1 MVYIISIKYK
11 HNRYSIYY
19 ARGRLKLE
27 RNMILIFAVDNN
39 WNIGYDGDLL
49 YKIPADLRRFRM
61 LTEGNIV
68 IMGRRTFEA
77 LPDKK
82 ALPNRINIVLT
93 RDKDYKAEGAIVIN
107 SLEELFPLLDKLKA
121 SLNKDM
127 EVFVIGGGNIARQLI
142 DYCDRAY
149 ITKVFKTFPA
159 DTLIPNLDLDENWQ
173 IIKESDVFSEGDM
186 LYKYV
191 DYVRIK

>member
-1 MVYIISIKYK
+1 MVK
-11 HNRYSIYY
+11 
-19 ARGRLKLE
+19 
-27 RNMILIFAVDNN
+27 NMILIFAVDNN

-49 YKIPADLRRFRM
+49 YKISEDLKRFRK

-77 LPDKK
+77 LPNRKS
-82 ALPNRINIVLT
+82 LSNRINIVLT
-93 RDKDYKAEGAIVIN
+93 RDKDYEADESIVIN
-107 SLEELFPLLDKLKA
+107 SLDSLSTLLEKLQ
-121 SLNKDM
+121 SSSNKKM

-142 DYCDRAY
+142 EYCNRAY

-159 DTLIPNLDLDENWQ
+159 DTLIPNLDLDLNW
-173 IIKESDVFSEGDM
+173 KVVNESEVFSQGDL

-191 DYVRIK
+191 DYVKLS

>member
-1 MVYIISIKYK
+1 MVK
-11 HNRYSIYY
+11 
-19 ARGRLKLE
+19 
-27 RNMILIFAVDNN
+27 NMILIFAVDNN

-49 YKIPADLRRFRM
+49 YKISEDLKRFRK

-77 LPDKK
+77 LPNRKS
-82 ALPNRINIVLT
+82 LSNRINIVLT
-93 RDKDYKAEGAIVIN
+93 RDKDYEADESIVIN
-107 SLEELFPLLDKLKA
+107 SLDSLSTLLEKLQ
-121 SLNKDM
+121 SSSNKKM

-142 DYCDRAY
+142 ENCNRAY

-159 DTLIPNLDLDENWQ
+159 DTLIPNLDLDPNW
-173 IIKESDVFSEGDM
+173 KVVNESEVFSQGDL

-191 DYVRIK
+191 DYVKFS

>member
-1 MVYIISIKYK
+1 
-11 HNRYSIYY
+11 
-19 ARGRLKLE
+19 
-27 RNMILIFAVDNN
+27 MILIFAVDNN

-49 YKIPADLRRFRM
+49 YKISADLRRFRM
-61 LTEGNIV
+61 LTEGNIIV
-68 IMGRRTFEA
+68 MGRRTFEA

-93 RDKDYKAEGAIVIN
+93 KDKDYEAEGAIVIN
-107 SLEELFPLLDKLKA
+107 SLDELFPLLDRLKA
-121 SLNKDM
+121 FSDKDM

-191 DYVRIK
+191 DYARIK

>member
-1 MVYIISIKYK
+1 MPNIINIALYERMI
-11 HNRYSIYY
+11 HMD
-19 ARGRLKLE
+19 

-49 YKIPADLRRFRM
+49 YKISEDLKRFRM
-61 LTEGNIV
+61 ITEGNII

-77 LPDKK
+77 LPGQK

-93 RDKDYKAEGAIVIN
+93 RDKDYKAEGSIVIN
-107 SLEELFPLLDKLKA
+107 SLDELPPLLRNLKSSSDKE
-121 SLNKDM
+121 M

-142 DYCDRAY
+142 DYCNRAY
-149 ITKVFKTFPA
+149 ITKVFKSFPA

-173 IIKESDVFSEGDM
+173 IINESEIFSEGDM
-186 LYKYV
+186 LYQYV
-191 DYVRIK
+191 DYVRVD

>member
-1 MVYIISIKYK
+1 M
-11 HNRYSIYY
+11 
-19 ARGRLKLE
+19 E

-49 YKIPADLRRFRM
+49 YKISEDLKRFRM
-61 LTEGNIV
+61 ITEGNIIV
-68 IMGRRTFEA
+68 MGRRTFEA
-77 LPDKK
+77 LPGQT

-93 RDKDYKAEGAIVIN
+93 RDKDYKAEGSIVIN
-107 SLEELFPLLDKLKA
+107 SLDELSPLLVKLK
-121 SLNKDM
+121 SSSDKEM
-127 EVFVIGGGNIARQLI
+127 EIFVIGGGNIARQLI

-173 IIKESDVFSEGDM
+173 VINESEVFSQDDL